1 VRPLFKPFNLAALV
15 VAFATAASLALAPQH
30 EARAATPNIAV
41 GAGQVMVLPFHISGA
56 VSADAVGAVRFQM
69 PQACNL
75 IGVGVNSRALVG
87 ATNTI
92 DVMEDGVTV
101 LGSVIT
107 VAAAG
112 TWYEG
117 TIVDAQIADEAVVT
131 INIDIVGTSLTDT
144 TVVLTC
150 ARK

>member
-1 VRPLFKPFNLAALV
+1 MKAPFKPFNLAALL
-15 VAFATAASLALAPQH
+15 VAAVIAALVSIAVPQP
-30 EARAATPNIAV
+30 AGAVTPNIAV
-41 GAGQVMVLPFHISGA
+41 GSGQVMVLPFHISGV

-75 IGVGVNSRALVG
+75 IGVGVNARALVG

-92 DVMEDGVTV
+92 DVMEGGVSV

-117 TIVDAQIADEAVVT
+117 TIVDTQIADEAVVT
-131 INIDIVGTSLTDT
+131 INIDIVGTSLTDI

>member
-1 VRPLFKPFNLAALV
+1 MKAPFKSFNLAALLVALVIAAIASIV
-15 VAFATAASLALAPQH
+15 VPQP
-30 EARAATPNIAV
+30 ARAATPNISV
-41 GAGQVMVLPFHISGA
+41 PGQVMVLPFHISGT
-56 VSADAVGAVRFQM
+56 VSATAVGSVRFQM

-75 IGVGVNSRALVG
+75 IGVGVNSRAIVG

-92 DVMEDGVTV
+92 DVKEGGVSV
-101 LGSVIT
+101 LSAVIT

-117 TIVDAQIADEAVVT
+117 TITDKQIADEAVVT
-131 INIDIVGTSLTDT
+131 IDVNIVGTSLTDT

-150 ARK
+150 ARR